1 MAGRPREFDKQN
13 ALRKAMLLFWEHGYE
28 GTSMSMLVNAL
39 GIASARIYAAFG
51 SKQQLFEE
59 AVALY
64 ESAEGGF
71 ADRTLE
77 LPDIRQALAQ
87 MLDAAVSTY
96 TRPDEPRGCLV
107 VSAAS
112 GVAPENAGIL
122 AWLSGHR
129 RQRTESIIARL
140 HKARADGQLPA
151 DADVQAL
158 GHFYATFLHGISVQ
172 ARDGVPA
179 VALRSACECAL
190 KVLPER
196 DPR

>member
-1 MAGRPREFDKQN
+1 MAGRPREFDKQQ
-13 ALRKAMLLFWEHGYE
+13 ALRKALRLFWEHGYE
-28 GTSMSMLVNAL
+28 GTSMAALVAEL

-71 ADRTLE
+71 ADRALA
-77 LPDIRQALAQ
+77 LPDIHQALEQ
-87 MLDAAVSTY
+87 MLEDAVATY
-96 TRPDEPRGCLV
+96 TRADEPKGCLV

-112 GVAPENAGIL
+112 GVAPDNVAVQQWL
-122 AWLSGHR
+122 ADHR
-129 RQRTESIIARL
+129 RQRGESIIARL
-140 HKARADGQLPA
+140 SLAREQGQLPL
-151 DADVQAL
+151 DTDVQAL

-179 VALRSACECAL
+179 AALRSACHCAL
-190 KVLPER
+190 ALLPR
-196 DPR
+196 